1 MVGTC
6 GPAYVQF
13 VEDMGASLLSSVSL
27 SNVVPFVC
35 LVLVVLS
42 KTVTC
47 EQDDN
52 ASDLRDE
59 YFDKCVLNISNSTE
73 GRRGQAWYNYTQ
85 INILSL
91 IPCTQ
96 GNPSEY
102 KDCDFIN
109 YLPILA
115 MVEDEINEN
124 DDILKGYRL
133 KLFNIDS
140 GVSFGLVHSFKHR
153 SSLA

>member
-6 GPAYVQF
+6 GSAHVQF
-13 VEDMGASLLSSVSL
+13 VEEMGTSFLSRVSL

-35 LVLVVLS
+35 LVLVVFS
-42 KTVTC
+42 ETVSC
-47 EQDDN
+47 DDK
-52 ASDLRDE
+52 LRDE
-59 YFDKCVLNISNSTE
+59 YFDECVLKDSSNSKE

-91 IPCTQ
+91 IPCTDPADTS
-96 GNPSEY
+96 GVEN
-102 KDCDFIN
+102 CTFMN

-115 MVEDEINEN
+115 MVEDEINER

-133 KLFNIDS
+133 KLSNINS
-140 GVSFGLVHSFKHR
+140 GVSCD
-153 SSLA
+153 